1 MPHTAM
7 FNFRM
12 SSAENSFV
20 SECLRMEAPEDGPE
34 LLSSSLDVSLDV
46 CDSYSSQTKV
56 CDNLDSK
63 STFTGHKK
71 MLP

>member
-1 MPHTAM
+1 
-7 FNFRM
+7 
-12 SSAENSFV
+12 
-20 SECLRMEAPEDGPE
+20 MEAPEEGPE

-56 CDNLDSK
+56 GGNMLIQKHSH
-63 STFTGHKK
+63 FGHMK